1 MWDKRGKR
9 TARSVTPFG
18 TQKPRP
24 VTASGMQNSS
34 AGGDVRGARELEEV
48 NEVNEV
54 KDESGGVAAFFD
66 LDGALVSLPSLEQ
79 RFFRTLRYRRG
90 GCMQKHF
97 FLMRRGGGVYPP
109 RMTTIFQA
117 H

>member
-66 LDGALVSLPSLEQ
+66 FDGTLVAVASLGQ
-79 RFFRTLRYRRG
+79 RFLRTLRDPRG
-90 GCMQKHF
+90 VWPKGEF
-97 FLMRRGGGVYPP
+97 FLETGGAMP
-109 RMTTIFQA
+109 QA
-117 H
+117 VQCDREF